1 MNCHIH
7 RNSKIRTITVDSPLV
22 LHTQKL
28 YSRTCTLKYTVLYTV
43 FMFIIIVIALL
54 KLNKLFLLCLA
65 LLNSIT
71 LFLGGRLPVSKFS
84 LYMVYKSAR

>member
-54 KLNKLFLLCLA
+54 KLNKLFFIMSGFVK
-65 LLNSIT
+65 LNYPIFGWPTSC
-71 LFLGGRLPVSKFS
+71 F
-84 LYMVYKSAR
+84 